1 MVASAAAR
9 PPSKARQCDALEPVR
24 TGPIERANDIL
35 RIARG
40 RNGHQHVAGPGCGP
54 ELIDEAIF
62 ERDVIGD
69 RRHDL
74 HVRAQAHHPRQHAG
88 VGLHPL
94 GDVAEQVVGD
104 RRRAAIAADKEP
116 RAAGKRRIEQVAG
129 LAEPSAVDGGAGP
142 CQPGEIVIAVVRDR
156 RIAFVGEGHE
166 VRSAGQAR
174 SAASAAPSAAI
185 GRPMVTRKSLCAKPA
200 ARPRSRAP

>member
-1 MVASAAAR
+1 MASAAAR
-9 PPSKARQCDALEPVR
+9 PPSKPVSAMLSSPFAPAQSSAR
-24 TGPIERANDIL
+24 TIFL
-35 RIARG
+35 RVARG
-40 RNGHQHVAGPGCGP
+40 RNGHQHIAGPGRGP
-54 ELIDEAIF
+54 ELVDEAIF

-69 RRHDL
+69 RRNDL
-74 HVRAQAHHPRQHAG
+74 HVRAQAHHPGQHAG

-104 RRRAAIAADKEP
+104 RRRAAIAADEEP

-142 CQPGEIVIAVVRDR
+142 CQPCEIVIAEVRDR

-166 VRSAGQAR
+166 VRSAGRAR

-185 GRPMVTRKSLCAKPA
+185 GRPMVTRKSPLAKPA
-200 ARPRSRAP
+200 AGLRSRAP

>member
-1 MVASAAAR
+1 MASAAAR
-9 PPSKARQCDALEPVR
+9 PPSKPVSAILSSPFAPAQSSARTIFSESPEAE
-24 TGPIERANDIL
+24 
-35 RIARG
+35 
-40 RNGHQHVAGPGCGP
+40 NGHQHITGPGCGP
-54 ELIDEAIF
+54 ELVDEAIF

-69 RRHDL
+69 RGHDL
-74 HVRAQAHHPRQHAG
+74 HVRAQAHHPRQYAG

-185 GRPMVTRKSLCAKPA
+185 GRPMVTRKSPRAKPA
-200 ARPRSRAP
+200 ARPRSPAP